1 MKSLIF
7 VAASL
12 VLMLPKLVQSQEMN
26 RDQQTRFLRIE
37 LESYY
42 KAYANACGSLRD
54 LEQRIAVSADE
65 AVRADELA
73 KQREKLEAHLTDL
86 RARANASQQSLIELT
101 KSDEHPGFNHG
112 LTPKKFFLGNHL
124 EKTGRNLDVGIDG
137 DGYFRA
143 FDLATEQVV
152 YTRIGSFD
160 IDKDG
165 QLILKVAS
173 RKLHVRPV
181 IAVPDNAI
189 SLVFSDDGSV
199 LVRLAGNVE
208 LQKIGQMELVVFER
222 AEQLLGID
230 EGLFIQT
237 LHSGEPKTGKPDQGN
252 FGKVRQGVLEVSPS
266 QRLRKLIVEL
276 QMVLDQQ

>member
-1 MKSLIF
+1 MKSLF
-7 VAASL
+7 VVAASV
-12 VLMLPKLVQSQEMN
+12 VLILPTRVQSQEMN
-26 RDQQTRFLRIE
+26 RDQQARFLRIE

-54 LEQRIAVSADE
+54 LEQQVAVSTGGAD
-65 AVRADELA
+65 RADELA

-101 KSDEHPGFNHG
+101 KSDEHPGFDQG
-112 LTPKKFFLGNHL
+112 PKKFFLGNQL
-124 EKTGRNLDVGIDG
+124 EKTGRDLDVGIDG
-137 DGYFRA
+137 TGYFRA

-173 RKLHVRPV
+173 RKLYVRPG
-181 IAVPDNAI
+181 IAVPEDAI
-189 SLVFSDDGSV
+189 NLVFTDDGSV
-199 LVRLAGNVE
+199 LVRLASKVE
-208 LQKIGQMELVVFER
+208 LQKIGQMELVSFAAPEY
-222 AEQLLGID
+222 LLGID

-252 FGKVRQGVLEVSPS
+252 FGNVRQGVLEVSPS
-266 QRLRKLIVEL
+266 QRLRNLIVEL